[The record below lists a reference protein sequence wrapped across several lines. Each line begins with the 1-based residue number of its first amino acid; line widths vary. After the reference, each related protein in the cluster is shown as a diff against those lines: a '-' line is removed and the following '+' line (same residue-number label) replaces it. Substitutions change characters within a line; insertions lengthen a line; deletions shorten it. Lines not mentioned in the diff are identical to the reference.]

1 MAQRSL
7 SDHQEQEVARRYEA
21 GETTRELAEAFGCST
36 RPIFGAL
43 RKHGTKMR
51 KGGAQPGAPSHNR
64 RFTPAQDQEVAAE
77 YAAGAAIR
85 TIAEAHGVSP
95 AAVHGALKRAGME
108 RRDGSPNRLFTPE
121 QDEQIARE
129 YVAGKGLEALASE
142 RGCSHDPIREALK
155 RQGIDSRRGGGQ
167 KREWSSAEIAEMTE
181 RYLLGESQETLAG
194 AFHTSQAAV
203 SRLLRANGVKT
214 RMWAKGPEAHGSW
227 KGGRVE
233 VTGGYVGVWIAPDDP
248 LASLRNVHGYALEH
262 RLVMAR
268 SLNRP
273 LDSHETVHHKN
284 GDRSDNRIEN
294 LQLRNGRHGKGF
306 SYTCRN
312 CGSHNVEAREPK

>member
-7 SDHQEQEVARRYEA
+7 SDQQEQEVARRYEA
-21 GETTRELAEAFGCST
+21 GETTELAEVFGCST

-51 KGGAQPGAPSHNR
+51 KGGSRPGDPSHNR
-64 RFTPAQDQEVAAE
+64 RFTPEQDQEVAAE
-77 YAAGAAIR
+77 YVTGAAIR
-85 TIAEAHGVSP
+85 TIAEARGVSP
-95 AAVHGALKRAGME
+95 AAVHGALKRAGIE

-129 YVAGKGLEALASE
+129 YVAGKSFEALASE

-167 KREWSSAEIAEMTE
+167 KREWRSAEIAEMTE

-214 RMWAKGPEAHGSW
+214 RMWAKGPRHMAV
-227 KGGRVE
+227 GRV
-233 VTGGYVGVWIAPDDP
+233 GAW
-248 LASLRNVHGYALEH
+248 R
-262 RLVMAR
+262 
-268 SLNRP
+268 
-273 LDSHETVHHKN
+273 
-284 GDRSDNRIEN
+284 
-294 LQLRNGRHGKGF
+294 
-306 SYTCRN
+306 
-312 CGSHNVEAREPK
+312 